1 MNGMEVALRRI
12 AMSSLFFDV
21 RAAFRQVVRYP
32 GFSTLVVITLA
43 LGIGATTTFFSILDA
58 FIFRPLPYLGS

>member
-1 MNGMEVALRRI
+1 
-12 AMSSLFFDV
+12 MSSLLFDV

-58 FIFRPLPYLGS
+58 FIFRPLPVLGS